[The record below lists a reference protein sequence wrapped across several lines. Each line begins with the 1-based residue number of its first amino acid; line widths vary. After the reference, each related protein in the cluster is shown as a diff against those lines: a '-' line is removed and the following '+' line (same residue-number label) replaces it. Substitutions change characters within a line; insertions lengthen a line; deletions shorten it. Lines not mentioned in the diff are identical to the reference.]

1 MKKEIWLPKTETR
14 VVVDGQ
20 GNVELWDA
28 MVMELKPIKNG
39 GTTGF
44 ADKKS

>member
-14 VVVDGQ
+14 VIVDGK

-28 MVMELKPIKNG
+28 MVMELKPIKNPG
-39 GTTGF
+39 TGF
-44 ADKKS
+44 GGKK

>member
-14 VVVDGQ
+14 VIVDGK

-28 MVMELKPIKNG
+28 MVMELKPIKG
-39 GTTGF
+39 VGVTGF

>member
-14 VVVDGQ
+14 VIVDDK

-28 MVMELKPIKNG
+28 MIMELKPIKGNNP
-39 GTTGF
+39 TGF
-44 ADKKS
+44 GQKK